1 LFIKNPLSARKSSFR
16 FITGVDAVMRFASAN
31 VSLYLQ
37 KSVARGETDPASI
50 EVPYR
55 MPGIVGILFVTQIS
69 GIVF

>member
-1 LFIKNPLSARKSSFR
+1 
-16 FITGVDAVMRFASAN
+16 MRFASAN